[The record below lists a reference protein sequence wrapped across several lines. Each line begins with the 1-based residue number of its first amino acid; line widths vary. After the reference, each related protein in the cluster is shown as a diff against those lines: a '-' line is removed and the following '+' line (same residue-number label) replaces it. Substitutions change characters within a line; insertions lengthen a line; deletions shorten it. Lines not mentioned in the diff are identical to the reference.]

1 MERIQIALE
10 KARAKRAEQR
20 TAPAAAAQPVTA
32 QPAAAP
38 ATAPVPPPAA
48 PAVAPMNGRTA
59 ASAAPVPLP
68 FAQAPSSKAL
78 ENWMALPEFAPSP
91 AVLTRNRV
99 LGYAGGHEAGPLDM
113 MRTRILQEMRRNGWR
128 RMAVTSPNPRCG
140 KTTTCANLAFSL
152 ARQSNQR
159 TILLDL
165 DMRRPGLAR
174 LLGLKTPQSI
184 GSVIAGF
191 EPPAKHLLRY
201 GRNMAFGTN
210 ATPARNPAELLQGA
224 DVGPALAQ
232 IEADYVPTVMIFD
245 MPPMQMCDDMLAF
258 APHVDCVL
266 LLAAAESTAMDD
278 LDRCERELS
287 GVTNVLGVVLNKCRY
302 RDPGYGYDQAY

>member
-10 KARAKRAEQR
+10 KARAKRAEHR
-20 TAPAAAAQPVTA
+20 TAPGAAAQPVAA
-32 QPAAAP
+32 QPAAPAAAP
-38 ATAPVPPPAA
+38 AAV
-48 PAVAPMNGRTA
+48 PAVNGKTA
-59 ASAAPVPLP
+59 ASATPIPLP
-68 FAQAPSSKAL
+68 SSQGPSPKVL
-78 ENWMALPEFAPSP
+78 ENWMALPEFSPFP
-91 AVLTRNRV
+91 AVLTRNRI
-99 LGYAGGHEAGPLDM
+99 LGYAGGREAGPIDM

-128 RMAVTSPNPRCG
+128 RMAVTSPNAGCG

-152 ARQSNQR
+152 ARQPNQR
-159 TILLDL
+159 TILVDL

-174 LLGLKTPQSI
+174 LMGLKTPQSI

-210 ATPARNPAELLQGA
+210 AAPARNPAELLQGA
-224 DVGPALAQ
+224 EAGPALAQ
-232 IEADYVPTVMIFD
+232 IEADYEPTVMIFD

-266 LLAAAESTAMDD
+266 VLAAAESTAMDD
-278 LDRCERELS
+278 LDRCERELA

-302 RDPGYGYDQAY
+302 SDPGYGYGYDHTY